1 MTKKNPEVDLRLR
14 YKKTFELGLIFALA
28 FVIFFLFFL
37 RDFQIEVKETKAD
50 VPEIKVE
57 DIPQTEQI
65 KRPPPPP
72 RPAVAVPSESE
83 DIPDDETIESTE
95 LDLSE
100 LPPPPPPPKEDD
112 AAAGIFVAY
121 DEAPEPI
128 GGFAAIQR
136 NLKYPEIARKA
147 GIEGTVYVEAVI
159 DEKGNVVQTA
169 IVKSLG
175 HSGCDEAAIAAIR
188 SVKWKPAKQRDKAV
202 KVRISIPVKFRLK

>member
-1 MTKKNPEVDLRLR
+1 MSKKNPDVDLRLR
-14 YKKTFELGLIFALA
+14 YKKTLELGLIFALSLI
-28 FVIFFLFFL
+28 IFILFFL
-37 RDFQIEVKETKAD
+37 RDINFQVKETKAE
-50 VPEIKVE
+50 VPEIMVE

-65 KRPPPPP
+65 KRPPPPA
-72 RPAVAVPSESE
+72 RPQVAVPSENE
-83 DIPDDETIESTE
+83 DIPEDETIETTE

-121 DEAPEPI
+121 DEPPEPI
-128 GGFAAIQR
+128 GGFAAIQK

-147 GIEGTVYVEAVI
+147 GIEGTVFVEAII
-159 DEKGNVVQTA
+159 DESGTVVQTA

-188 SVKWKPAKQRDKAV
+188 SVKWKPARQRDKAV